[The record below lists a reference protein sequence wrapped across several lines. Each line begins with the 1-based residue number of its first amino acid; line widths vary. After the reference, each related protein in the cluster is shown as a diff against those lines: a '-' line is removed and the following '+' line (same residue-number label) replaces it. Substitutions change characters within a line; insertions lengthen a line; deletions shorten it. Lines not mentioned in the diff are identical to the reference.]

1 MMIGSVGCFL
11 VSWVVSHS
19 RISWYARCP
28 WGVCVCGMYVEIA
41 RSWDPIFGVKRAAAR
56 YGWRVGGILIGFML
70 VYVFLSIASMVPAEA
85 RFVFLS

>member
-1 MMIGSVGCFL
+1 MMIGRVGCSL

-19 RISWYARCP
+19 RISWYVCCP
-28 WGVCVCGMYVEIA
+28 WGVRVCGMYVEIA
-41 RSWDPIFGVKRAAAR
+41 RSWDPVLGVKRAAAR
-56 YGWRVGGILIGFML
+56 YGWRVDGILNGFML